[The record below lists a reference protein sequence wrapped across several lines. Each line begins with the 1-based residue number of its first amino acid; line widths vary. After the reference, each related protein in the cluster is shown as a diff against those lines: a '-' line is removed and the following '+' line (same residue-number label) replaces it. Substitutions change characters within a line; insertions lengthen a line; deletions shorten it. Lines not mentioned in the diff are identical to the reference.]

1 MELHVV
7 SCNMPGDPDRPRV
20 GATMDR
26 LARSLG
32 DGAGCSEHGQCTL
45 TRACVS
51 KILAGQAPAAEL
63 RRHALAAL
71 ADLPEHLQPPAL
83 RKFASAANNSNNSE
97 RDLLRTLK
105 KFKRVLPLTVDSFV
119 SRTERV
125 QYIKLGTWFRYLFN
139 VRSGGQLIG
148 GFAPT
153 DHYAHVCLRAF
164 WQAFRREHPSHAV
177 CELHG
182 ERLHKVVPYALHLDE
197 GRGLRKSAVLVVHA
211 QGVFGA
217 DTAQL
222 FRDRIST
229 AADLGHQQ
237 LEELMTTCQTH
248 NGKGSSYLSRM
259 LFTCLPKA
267 SYTKKKSHVYD
278 QVLERLREE
287 CTSLL
292 EDGLTMSDG
301 STFYFALVAVKGDAP
316 ALAKAGN
323 FVRNFQCLPHAICPE
338 CLAASPGIPFEDCG
352 RNPVY
357 EQTLF
362 QTRPWRV
369 PSPLSMIPGVPESP
383 EVLFMRDPFH
393 VYKQCIGGYYVA
405 SCIVLLAEMQ
415 YWGSPGENSFDMVM
429 DRMFQDFA
437 YFVKYEFAGRV
448 INHIKHFTKTNFHY
462 PRTRSFPYMRPKG
475 GDIMLLTRWLRH
487 AVLYGPRDAHGVRS
501 GSMITNCLEAQHVP
515 FLQNIIK
522 ASSGA
527 MKFFHIVHNNGLWH
541 PRQLAKELG
550 EACFDFCDA
559 YCDLA
564 YASYKLGLARYNL
577 VPSLHYYHHFYVDV
591 KIKLADSTAA
601 FIASPSIANCECDED
616 YIGKISRLSRHVH
629 ASVTNERSIHRFL
642 VKMHY
647 VYMDREA

>member
-1 MELHVV
+1 MDDDMQKVLSAIRDIYSAGAVEGYSPLHQQKLRDLYKQANKV
-7 SCNMPGDPDRPRV
+7 SEATTLEVRCKAVPVPK
-20 GATMDR
+20 GATSKAKGPGKGGR
-26 LARSLG
+26 
-32 DGAGCSEHGQCTL
+32 GAKG
-45 TRACVS
+45 
-51 KILAGQAPAAEL
+51 APAAEL

-301 STFYFALVAVKGDAP
+301 STFYFALVAVK
-316 ALAKAGN
+316 
-323 FVRNFQCLPHAICPE
+323 
-338 CLAASPGIPFEDCG
+338 
-352 RNPVY
+352 
-357 EQTLF
+357 
-362 QTRPWRV
+362 
-369 PSPLSMIPGVPESP
+369 GVPESP